1 MARRRKNPEV
11 IDAEIVEPP
20 GALVKSAPPRPTV
33 IVVQAEPLRQEPA
46 RSTLKP
52 DLADELLGEF
62 VDALRRAIRR
72 W

>member
-1 MARRRKNPEV
+1 MARRRNPQV
-11 IDAEIVEPP
+11 IDAELVDAP
-20 GALVKSAPPRPTV
+20 GALVKTDPPRPTV
-33 IVVQAEPLRQEPA
+33 IVVQAEPLHPQPA
-46 RSTLKP
+46 GPTLKP